1 VRICHVTPHLPPDQA
16 ANALLPFHL
25 GCWAREA
32 GDEPFFIAH
41 PPRLAGAGTASVGLP
56 GPVALVPLHHAG
68 SSLARV
74 LKIGSVAAAWRIAQI
89 AKPIIASADIVHVH
103 SNGLLAEY
111 CARLAV
117 RAHKPVVLTLYGTEI
132 WHYRRKRVGPDLF
145 TAAYRTAS
153 AVTFYS
159 RGLLDHGV
167 GLGLDRPSLHVVYPP
182 IANEFQAAD
191 GAAQAAARAQ
201 LGIAARHLLLNVK
214 RLHPLAGQRF
224 LVEAMPAILAAQPD
238 TELVICGTGALAAE
252 LTALARNLGVDRH
265 VRLAGLV
272 DNATVAVYNRA
283 ADLFVLP
290 SRLEACPTV
299 ALEALACGT
308 RVVSSDNPGGVELH
322 QLFGDDVAVVPREDP
337 ARLAGAI
344 VAALGEPRR
353 TRPGTAETLER
364 QFRPKAVAARY
375 YSIYDAVLRPAS
387 SGRVDRTGDGR
398 ARPDRA
404 NRHDR

>member
-1 VRICHVTPHLPPDQA
+1 MRICHVTPHLPPDQA
-16 ANALLPFHL
+16 ANALLPYHL

-32 GDEPFFIAH
+32 GDDPCFISH
-41 PPRLAGAGTASVGLP
+41 PPRQARGDTRSIALP
-56 GPVALVPLHHAG
+56 GPVTVVPAHQPG
-68 SSLARV
+68 SALARA
-74 LKIGSVAAAWRIAQI
+74 LKVGSAAAAWRIARV
-89 AKPIIASADIVHVH
+89 AGPIIADADVVHVH
-103 SNGLLAEY
+103 SNGLLVEY

-117 RAHKPVVLTLYGTEI
+117 RAGKPVVLTLYGTEI
-132 WHYRRKRVGPDLF
+132 WHYRRKRFGPDLF

-167 GLGLDRPSLHVVYPP
+167 ALGLGRPALHVVYPP

-191 GAAQAAARAQ
+191 RAAQLAARAE
-201 LGIAARHLLLNVK
+201 LGISARHLLLNVK

-224 LVEAMPAILAAQPD
+224 LIEAMPAILSAHPD
-238 TELVICGTGALAAE
+238 TLLVICGTGALREE
-252 LTALARNLGVDRH
+252 LEDSARRLGVDRH

-308 RVVSSDNPGGVELH
+308 PVVSSDNPGGVELH
-322 QLFGDDVAVVPREDP
+322 GLFGEDVTVVPREDSG
-337 ARLAGAI
+337 RLAGAI
-344 VAALGEPRR
+344 VTALAEPRR
-353 TRPGTAETLER
+353 TGRATADTLER
-364 QFRPKAVAARY
+364 EFRPKAVAARY
-375 YSIYDAVLRPAS
+375 DAIYRAVL
-387 SGRVDRTGDGR
+387 GR
-398 ARPDRA
+398 ADR
-404 NRHDR
+404 HHV